1 MKLRKNDNRGREE
14 EERPKKEKNFKD
26 DNWIR
31 MRIN

>member
-14 EERPKKEKNFKD
+14 EERPKKKNFKD
-26 DNWIR
+26 DNRIR